1 MNQGG
6 TLLFYEPLTPK
17 HYLDQILAQYPYD
30 IDPALVYTLL
40 TKYPAPHPALLT
52 FIDFIRRSRKIL
64 ITKKAFTNHALN
76 RLYVKMAALAQPP
89 HTLLHIHSFRFDC
102 LIHYTHCPINH
113 AYPYLAYDK
122 IALIDE
128 VHIAQN
134 THIRLHPV
142 DTPPITYASSMP
154 LLDLSLD
161 PNQYF
166 SLSISINEV
175 HGLILIPRCAAAL
188 ISALGTLYPFT
199 AEKVRHDFLLFYDLK
214 MPQQENIIAYDA
226 NSKQY
231 IGCSCHVGS
240 NQSSLTECLYMIRT
254 LYGAITR
261 DKHDLTLTSTMLNM
275 EIPNQA
281 ISLLM
286 CSDEERQKSALIEAL
301 LQTGQ
306 KHRCTITRVF
316 ENYGTIHL
324 LDDSLYA
331 TGAQIGGAIP
341 ITSLTPNLF
350 YDNTGEDIY
359 LSESER
365 ITYRI
370 TSLKP
375 LTPNHLFQP
384 IHIIAI
390 LCNVESFR
398 LFNHPEEV
406 LPHLSRCYCTLDSS
420 LHKDDAVGN
429 ALINT
434 ALLNDIPLIALPI
447 NDTPDQNAQALI
459 SWIQT
464 KTSPDE

>member
-1 MNQGG
+1 M
-6 TLLFYEPLTPK
+6 
-17 HYLDQILAQYPYD
+17 
-30 IDPALVYTLL
+30 
-40 TKYPAPHPALLT
+40 
-52 FIDFIRRSRKIL
+52 
-64 ITKKAFTNHALN
+64 
-76 RLYVKMAALAQPP
+76 
-89 HTLLHIHSFRFDC
+89 
-102 LIHYTHCPINH
+102 
-113 AYPYLAYDK
+113 
-122 IALIDE
+122 
-128 VHIAQN
+128 
-134 THIRLHPV
+134 
-142 DTPPITYASSMP
+142 
-154 LLDLSLD
+154 
-161 PNQYF
+161 
-166 SLSISINEV
+166 
-175 HGLILIPRCAAAL
+175 ILIPRCAAAL

-261 DKHDLTLTSTMLNM
+261 DKHDLTLTSSM
-275 EIPNQA
+275 
-281 ISLLM
+281 
-286 CSDEERQKSALIEAL
+286 
-301 LQTGQ
+301 
-306 KHRCTITRVF
+306 
-316 ENYGTIHL
+316 
-324 LDDSLYA
+324 
-331 TGAQIGGAIP
+331 P

-390 LCNVESFR
+390 LCSVESFR

-464 KTSPDE
+464 KTTPDE